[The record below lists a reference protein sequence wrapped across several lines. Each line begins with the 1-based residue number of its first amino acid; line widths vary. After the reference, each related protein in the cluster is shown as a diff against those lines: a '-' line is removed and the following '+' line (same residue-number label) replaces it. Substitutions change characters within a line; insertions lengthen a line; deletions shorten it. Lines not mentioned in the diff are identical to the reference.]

1 LKLKPGIGSAIL
13 AALILTLGT
22 GPVPAEEPVLI
33 GNVPFIPQ
41 KPRYCGPA
49 CLAMVLGHYG
59 AAFSQEQL
67 ASEVYRGELKGALN
81 LELLIAARRHGFQA
95 RAEAGSLERIFGAI
109 AAGVP
114 VIVQVSSGEDSPVAH
129 FMVAY
134 GFDRDRRELTVHSGR
149 ERGKVLD
156 WDEFAPRWKK
166 TGNWM
171 LLITRLSDWP

>member
-1 LKLKPGIGSAIL
+1 LKLKPGIGPTAL
-13 AALILTLGT
+13 AALILALGT
-22 GPVPAEEPVLI
+22 GPVPAEEPVRI

-67 ASEVYRGELKGALN
+67 AAEVYRGELKGALN

-95 RAEAGSLERIFGAI
+95 RAEAGSLEGLLGAI
-109 AAGVP
+109 AAGIP
-114 VIVQVSSGEDSPVAH
+114 VIVQVSSTDDSPGAH

-134 GFDRDRRELTVHSGR
+134 GFDRQRRELIVHSGR
-149 ERGKVLD
+149 ERGKVLA
-156 WDEFAPRWKK
+156 WDEFAPRWQA

-171 LLITRLSDWP
+171 LLITRLADWP